1 MIQADAFAFKVDMK
15 DDIVF
20 NAGTVEALPVFWDG
34 ILVHQILV
42 HDAGNGLA
50 TRFMTVARIGKLTS
64 LNGSQ
69 VCARSVPSSTSFR

>member
-50 TRFMTVARIGKLTS
+50 TRFMTGTYRKADKLEWQP
-64 LNGSQ
+64 GM
-69 VCARSVPSSTSFR
+69 CSFSPFEH